1 MSRNVLTLGGL
12 TPFST
17 VDYPGRLA
25 AVLFTQG
32 CPLHCRYCHNPDLQH
47 RAPTPRV
54 DWGIAIA
61 WLRRRRGML
70 DAVVFSGGEPTVQ
83 PGLADA
89 VAEVRD
95 MGFAIGLHTAG
106 THPQRLAEVL
116 PLLDWVGMD
125 VKAPFDRYAAVTGS
139 AGSGAR
145 ARRAMETVLASGV
158 SYEFR
163 TTVHAAL
170 LDAEDLLAIA
180 GELQAHGVRRW
191 VLQSF
196 RTTGCR
202 DSGLLAQ
209 PDTDLLNAMLPSL
222 SRLVADIVIR

>member
-1 MSRNVLTLGGL
+1 VSRGALTLGGL

-32 CPLHCRYCHNPDLQH
+32 CPLRCRYCHNPDLQH
-47 RAPTPRV
+47 RAPIPSV
-54 DWGIAIA
+54 DWATTIA
-61 WLRRRRGML
+61 WLSRRRGLL

-83 PGLADA
+83 RGLSDA

-116 PLLDWVGMD
+116 PMLDWVGMD

-145 ARRAMETVLASGV
+145 TRRAMEAVLASGV
-158 SYEFR
+158 SHEFR
-163 TTVHAAL
+163 TTVHSAL
-170 LDAEDLLAIA
+170 LGAEDLLAMA
-180 GELQAHGVRRW
+180 EELHALGVRRW

-202 DSGLLAQ
+202 DAGLLAQ
-209 PDTDLLNAMLPSL
+209 ADAGLINGMLPSL
-222 SRLVADIVIR
+222 SRLVADIAIR